1 MVKCDCRKHFLTK
14 TLFLFSM
21 NILKQ
26 KAVFFQEVSYFAQ
39 KQTQKLFSFGLQT
52 FALKPIQSLRS
63 NARLSSFSWY
73 AVKMKTCR
81 LAGNAKIPKIFPR
94 ILKHLNIVNR
104 GDIIAVDF
112 SDFGNGIL
120 ALMFAKQTRKGRAIP
135 LYFETYIPKK
145 DFQNPF
151 IIQAIQHLENI
162 LGFKPYLVFD
172 RGFACPD
179 IIKFLDENGFK
190 FIIRV
195 KKIKQF
201 SLAGDDAKF
210 KAKNAPGNDQIVS
223 AYSCGPRLIVSDPD
237 GKNDEPWYLVTN
249 DFENSR
255 DAIIDNYYH
264 RFEIEEFF
272 RDAKRLLGMEHLN
285 LKKELSLEVVLW
297 FVILSVWFL
306 WTLETQMNDAD
317 RKLKSSMKISVIR
330 YCLEALWRQIETNAS
345 QTDVE
350 PFCPNQLKFPFY
362 EKV

>member
-1 MVKCDCRKHFLTK
+1 
-14 TLFLFSM
+14 M
-21 NILKQ
+21 NTLKQ
-26 KAVFFQEVSYFAQ
+26 KAIFFQEVSYFAQ
-39 KQTQKLFSFGLQT
+39 KQTQKLFSFGLEVFT
-52 FALKPIQSLRS
+52 LKPIQSFRA
-63 NARLSSFSWY
+63 NARLSTFSWC
-73 AVKMKTCR
+73 AAKMKACR
-81 LAGNAKIPKIFPR
+81 LAGNTKIPKIFPR

-104 GDIIAVDF
+104 DDIIAVDF

-135 LYFETYIPKK
+135 LYFETYIPRK

-151 IIQAIQHLENI
+151 IIQTIKHLENI

-179 IIKFLDENGFK
+179 IVKFLDRNGFK
-190 FIIRV
+190 FIIRA

-201 SLAGDDAKF
+201 NLAAGKVKF
-210 KAKNAPGNDQIVS
+210 KAKDAPDNDLLVS
-223 AYSCGPRLIVSDPD
+223 AYDCTLRLIVSDSD

-249 DFENSR
+249 DFESSR
-255 DAIIDNYYH
+255 ETIIDNYYH

-272 RDAKRLLGMEHLN
+272 RDAKRLLGLEN
-285 LKKELSLEVVLW
+285 INFKKSLSLEVVLW

-306 WTLETQMNDAD
+306 WTLEAQMNDAD

-330 YCLEALWRQIETNAS
+330 YCLETLWRQIEADAGQANY
-345 QTDVE
+345 DLINL
-350 PFCPNQLKFPFY
+350 NQLTLPLY

>member
-1 MVKCDCRKHFLTK
+1 
-14 TLFLFSM
+14 M

-26 KAVFFQEVSYFAQ
+26 KAIFFQEVSYFTQ
-39 KQTQKLFSFGLQT
+39 KQTQKLFNFGLEV

-63 NARLSSFSWY
+63 NARRSSFFWH
-73 AVKMKTCR
+73 AAKMKACR

-104 GDIIAVDF
+104 NDIIAVDF

-135 LYFETYIPKK
+135 LYFETYIPRK

-151 IIQAIQHLENI
+151 IIQTIQHLENV

-179 IIKFLDENGFK
+179 IIKFLDQNGFK

-201 SLAGDDAKF
+201 NLAGGKAKF
-210 KAKNAPGNDQIVS
+210 KAKDAPGNDLSVRG
-223 AYSCGPRLIVSDPD
+223 YSCNLRLVVSDPD
-237 GKNDEPWYLVTN
+237 GKNKEPWYLATN
-249 DFENSR
+249 DFESSR

-272 RDAKRLLGMEHLN
+272 RDAKRLLGLEN
-285 LKKELSLEVVLW
+285 INFKKQLSLEVVLW
-297 FVILSVWFL
+297 FVILSIWFL
-306 WTLETQMNDAD
+306 WILEARMNDAD

-330 YCLEALWRQIETNAS
+330 YCLEMLWRQIEADAGQANY
-345 QTDVE
+345 E
-350 PFCPNQLKFPFY
+350 LINLNQLTLPFY